1 MRAVNLL
8 PLFFYQNMA
17 QVRIVNP
24 GAVLGTYIVP
34 LNLMKEHLRVSGTA
48 EDTLI
53 TAYIDSAAEY
63 VSSVANRSFKYQYD
77 LNVYVYLDRGEHYA
91 KIRRVS
97 DLTMYQVRYKNDQ
110 GGYTLMDPADYIFD
124 GECYPAVIEI
134 KNEPSD
140 ITEDTNDAVYRVW
153 LKGGESAS
161 ALPKQFRLAMMLL
174 VSHYYTNREAE
185 YVGGITTELKEGV
198 KRLLNTVRKF

>member
-1 MRAVNLL
+1 
-8 PLFFYQNMA
+8 MA

-24 GAVLGTYIVP
+24 SVVGTQIVP
-34 LNLMKEHLRVSGTA
+34 LDLMKEHLRVSGTA
-48 EDTLI
+48 EDALI
-53 TAYIDSAAEY
+53 TSYIDSAAEY
-63 VSSVANRSFKYQYD
+63 VASVANRSFRYSVD

-91 KIRRVS
+91 KIRRATN
-97 DLTMYQVRYKNDQ
+97 LTINQVRYKNNE
-110 GGYTLMDPADYIFD
+110 GGFSLMDEGDYVFN
-124 GECYPAVIEI
+124 GECYPSTFEI
-134 KNEPSD
+134 KKVPSD
-140 ITEDTNDAVYRVW
+140 ITADTDDAVYRVW

-161 ALPKQFRLAMMLL
+161 ALPKQFRLAIMLL